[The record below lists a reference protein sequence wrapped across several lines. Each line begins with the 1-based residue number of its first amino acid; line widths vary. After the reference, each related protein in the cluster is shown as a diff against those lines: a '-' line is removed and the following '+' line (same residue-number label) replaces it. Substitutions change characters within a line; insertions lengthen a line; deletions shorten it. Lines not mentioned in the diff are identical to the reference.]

1 MLHGNYRGLDGI
13 RFLSLVFVAL
23 ALVPAGAHVF
33 EMPNKLGLP
42 PDQYMTVQQIY
53 RGWALFGIVIYG
65 ALLTTAVHSALV
77 RDQRTPFLLSL
88 VAFLC
93 IVATQV
99 IFWTYTYPAN
109 AVTNNWT
116 AAPADLET
124 IRRQWEYSHAVN
136 AILTFIAFCA
146 LAISILESRSH
157 QPASSPK
164 ETEAGLP

>member
-1 MLHGNYRGLDGI
+1 
-13 RFLSLVFVAL
+13 
-23 ALVPAGAHVF
+23 
-33 EMPNKLGLP
+33 
-42 PDQYMTVQQIY
+42 MTVQQIY

-65 ALLTTAVHSALV
+65 ALLTTAVHAGLV
-77 RDQRTPFLLSL
+77 RNQRTPFLLSL

-157 QPASSPK
+157 QPASPI
-164 ETEAGLP
+164 EIEAGLP